1 MIEILKP
8 KILNNIINYPIKINN
23 ILYTFNICYTNYNG
37 KLNTNIDG
45 IVIMMISI
53 AICNKWKI
61 KSLLPIDSLLYD
73 NLLNIVNVYKKYYHK
88 HFILNNIT
96 KDDLELILDMPKLN
110 RIKNN
115 TNIKIAPISLGV
127 DSLYT
132 MLSNIDDITH
142 LIHII
147 NLDAS
152 WNIKN
157 FNNNI
162 IIFCKKYDKNLIIAQ
177 SNFKE
182 IFSKLKNL
190 KIMGTDYGVFTSD
203 IILTASLY
211 ALSPE
216 CIYYSGFGK
225 DIPCIMA
232 QLNEINKNFKGNEF
246 DSICNDILRIKKIK
260 YILQKDSDILY
271 FLRVCNDDL
280 NDNKNNKL
288 KIVINGNI
296 YYTGIFNCGKCGK
309 CTRTYTYLY
318 MLNYHDKIKTFEK
331 FNDKI
336 NGNYLDYYMINVYNK
351 PNKILASTYYDMI
364 FMNILKIY
372 KDNNNNLDIIDNY
385 DLVFENDKNIII
397 KL

>member
-8 KILNNIINYPIKINN
+8 KKFNNIINYPIKINN

-61 KSLLPIDSLLYD
+61 KSVLPIDSLLYD
-73 NLLNIVNVYKKYYHK
+73 NLLNIVDVYKKYHHK

-96 KDDLELILDMPKLN
+96 IDDLELILDMPKIN
-110 RIKNN
+110 RTKNN

-132 MLSNIDDITH
+132 MLFNIDNITH

-162 IIFCKKYDKNLIIAQ
+162 ITFCKKYNKKLIIAQ

-190 KIMGTDYGVFTSD
+190 KISGTDYGVFTSD

-232 QLNEINKNFKGNEF
+232 QLNEINKYFKGNEF
-246 DSICNDILRIKKIK
+246 NSICKDILRIKKIK
-260 YILQKDSDILY
+260 YILQKDSDIYY

-280 NDNKNNKL
+280 ERATLNNIS
-288 KIVINGNI
+288 KIINNGNM

-331 FNDKI
+331 FN
-336 NGNYLDYYMINVYNK
+336 GNYLDYYIANIYNK
-351 PNKILASTYYDMI
+351 PNKILASKYYDMI

-372 KDNNNNLDIIDNY
+372 KDNNNNLDNINNY